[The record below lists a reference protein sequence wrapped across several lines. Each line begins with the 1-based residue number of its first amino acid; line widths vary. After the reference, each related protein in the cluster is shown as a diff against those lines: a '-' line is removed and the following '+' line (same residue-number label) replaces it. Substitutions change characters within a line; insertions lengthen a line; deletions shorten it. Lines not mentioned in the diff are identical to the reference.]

1 MKKKINLEEAKYIAK
16 LANLPLTE
24 KQLTKFTSQVSE
36 VIEFNMSLLEKV
48 NTEKVEPTAHVTGI
62 SNKLRKDETE
72 QRLSSDEALQNAK
85 SKHNGFFKVKAI
97 LEPS

>member
-1 MKKKINLEEAKYIAK
+1 MRKKISLEDARYVAK
-16 LANLPLTE
+16 LANIPLTE
-24 KQLTKFTSQVSE
+24 SQLEKFTSQVSE

-48 NTEKVEPTAHVTGI
+48 NTEKIEPTAHVTGV